1 MLAQTTAS
9 LLMWLLSFAS
19 SKLRAFLSL
28 CFLCTLVTWQR
39 EIITTQE
46 VIILSYDK
54 VFPEQNNLLFEFQ
67 THMCRNYN
75 FLCGWQLSSTNRM
88 RAMMLM
94 ASAFERGLHPGQQW
108 NIQWPLC
115 VVSPAGECK
124 TAKCKQL
131 WVLTQWRATAAG
143 FGCPGPL
150 HSWEGELSGVQAPH
164 WEPSVGSLGVSV
176 ERPQK
181 CVEYRRTCLCI
192 GFPWG
197 LGFK

>member
-28 CFLCTLVTWQR
+28 CFLCILVTWQR

-94 ASAFERGLHPGQQW
+94 ASAFERGLHPGAAMEHSVAPSAWSALQ
-108 NIQWPLC
+108 
-115 VVSPAGECK
+115 VS
-124 TAKCKQL
+124 AKQ
-131 WVLTQWRATAAG
+131 
-143 FGCPGPL
+143 
-150 HSWEGELSGVQAPH
+150 
-164 WEPSVGSLGVSV
+164 PSASSC
-176 ERPQK
+176 ES
-181 CVEYRRTCLCI
+181 
-192 GFPWG
+192 
-197 LGFK
+197 